1 MLLTCV
7 TMVISGCSWALS
19 PSHHAN
25 PAVHMGVTLNP
36 CSTQKAALQERPGT
50 TNPPGPSLGK
60 SRTAMT
66 GAGPRQLLDALL
78 IGLQVRFL
86 EQQNKVLETKWSLL
100 QEQGSSSNTNNRNLE
115 PFFENYI
122 SSLKTFLDGLHLEK
136 DKLQGEVRG
145 MEETVEDFKK
155 RCVLQG
161 WGGRA
166 GRAREWEGQVAEGLG
181 SGLALF
187 QLAEANRDLSHPSL

>member
-1 MLLTCV
+1 
-7 TMVISGCSWALS
+7 
-19 PSHHAN
+19 
-25 PAVHMGVTLNP
+25 
-36 CSTQKAALQERPGT
+36 
-50 TNPPGPSLGK
+50 
-60 SRTAMT
+60 MT

-155 RCVLQG
+155 RCLPKITG
-161 WGGRA
+161 LISSRMGLDRGTARCYSLSGFSTGEIKFLFGGELE
-166 GRAREWEGQVAEGLG
+166 GNLGQEGQRMFPESV
-181 SGLALF
+181 S
-187 QLAEANRDLSHPSL
+187 S